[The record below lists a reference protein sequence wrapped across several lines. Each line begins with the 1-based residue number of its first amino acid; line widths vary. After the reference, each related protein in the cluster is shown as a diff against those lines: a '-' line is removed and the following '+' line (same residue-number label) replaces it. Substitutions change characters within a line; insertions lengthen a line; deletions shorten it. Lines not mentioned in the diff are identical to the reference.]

1 MLASTGIILS
11 KEDLDDIMLEFDE
24 DGNGTIEFE
33 EFVQIFV
40 KIMQPPESSSSD
52 DGRGLFG
59 REKSECSHLHDSD
72 ANKEG
77 IMFEAASI
85 SDDESKS
92 SQYSWKDRAKKL

>member
-40 KIMQPPESSSSD
+40 KIM
-52 DGRGLFG
+52 
-59 REKSECSHLHDSD
+59 
-72 ANKEG
+72 
-77 IMFEAASI
+77 
-85 SDDESKS
+85 
-92 SQYSWKDRAKKL
+92 